1 VIYGICGQFFLLHLI
16 LVHFMDHLSRPVTV
30 CSAAVILGLDRH
42 SSLSATRVTHDSPQ
56 RFPRRKNSYCA
67 KHSSCRPTRPW

>member
-42 SSLSATRVTHDSPQ
+42 SSLSAT
-56 RFPRRKNSYCA
+56 PR
-67 KHSSCRPTRPW
+67 HSRLTTTVPSEKKLLLCETFQLQAD